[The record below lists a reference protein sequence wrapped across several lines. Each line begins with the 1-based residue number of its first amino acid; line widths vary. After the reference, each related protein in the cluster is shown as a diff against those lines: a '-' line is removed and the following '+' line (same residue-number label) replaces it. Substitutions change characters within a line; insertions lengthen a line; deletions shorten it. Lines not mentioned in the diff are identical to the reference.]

1 MTIIS
6 NTVANVPVVIVD
18 QVRLTDE
25 AALQE
30 LCEAIASEVEG
41 GEIENVVLDF
51 ELVETIGS
59 PSLRMLLRA
68 KYKLEQRGATLQL
81 CGLQPTVEEVIRTTG
96 ISSCCRYT
104 ITSKR
109 PCKRSEQAAIHR
121 PLAPACRRC
130 CDPCQKPICPERALE
145 KRYTRF
151 GTWRVCWSNRC
162 QIAR

>member
-6 NTVANVPVVIVD
+6 QAVDGVPVVIVD
-18 QVRLTDE
+18 QNRLTDE
-25 AALQE
+25 SALQE
-30 LCEAIASEVEG
+30 LCEAIVEQAEFAG
-41 GEIENVVLDF
+41 RQNVVLDL

-121 PLAPACRRC
+121 RFFSRCAP
-130 CDPCQKPICPERALE
+130 
-145 KRYTRF
+145 
-151 GTWRVCWSNRC
+151 
-162 QIAR
+162 